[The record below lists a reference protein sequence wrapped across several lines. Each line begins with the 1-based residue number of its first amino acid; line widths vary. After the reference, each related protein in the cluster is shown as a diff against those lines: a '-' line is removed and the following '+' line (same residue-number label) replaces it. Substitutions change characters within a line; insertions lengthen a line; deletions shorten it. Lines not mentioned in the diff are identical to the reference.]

1 MKHSDKQP
9 PLSRRQF
16 NKLLA
21 GSALIVGSGLIRPAL
36 AAQPGLIE
44 AAKKE
49 GRLNV
54 YGDSSMVGKL
64 ADGFMKS
71 YPDIR
76 VATVPGG
83 GWQTYN
89 RMLVEKNAGRMIADI
104 LVANDDTCLY
114 GYEAGVFGNIESEFT
129 AGFPPETVSGQG
141 YIITYYML
149 TPIIYNTEVCKG
161 LTLPKDWD
169 DFIQL
174 GDEWKDRIICADP
187 RNSGTALYV
196 LMALYQVLGKERAT
210 AILSAWKR
218 LGTEIAPNTGIQV
231 AKLVS
236 GEKPLSVSMH
246 SGFLVDMKKKGAP
259 ADFIVPAS
267 GGVMQVDAMAVPKDA
282 PHPYAARLF
291 IDWTL
296 GPEGSKVLAENGDYP
311 AGSDTIAPEG
321 LPLRKDI
328 KLMGMGPK
336 EALRDRDEVI
346 EWFKTTMG
354 IS

>member
-1 MKHSDKQP
+1 MKDSDTQS
-9 PLSRRQF
+9 LFSRRQF
-16 NKLLA
+16 NKLFA
-21 GSALIVGSGLIRPAL
+21 GSMLAVGSGLIKPAL
-36 AAQPGLIE
+36 AEQPGLME
-44 AAKKE
+44 AARKE
-49 GRLNV
+49 GRVNV
-54 YGDSSMVGKL
+54 YGDSSMVAKL
-64 ADGFMKS
+64 ADGFTKT
-71 YPDIR
+71 YPDIQ

-104 LVANDDTCLY
+104 LIANDDTCLY
-114 GYEAGVFGNIESEFT
+114 GYEAGVFGNIETT
-129 AGFPPETVSGQG
+129 AGYPAETVSGQG

-149 TPIIYNTEVCKG
+149 TPIIYNVDACKG
-161 LTLPKDWD
+161 LKLPKDWD
-169 DFIQL
+169 DFTQL

-218 LGTEIAPNTGIQV
+218 LGTEIAPNTGVQV

-246 SGFLVDMKKKGAP
+246 TGFFQDMKQKGAP
-259 ADFIVPAS
+259 VDLILPAS
-267 GGVMQVDAMAVPKDA
+267 GAVMQVDAMAVPKDA

-291 IDWTL
+291 IDWTM
-296 GPEGSKVLAENGDYP
+296 GPEGSRILAANGDYP
-311 AGSDTIAPEG
+311 AGSETIAPEG
-321 LPLRKDI
+321 LPPRKSI
-328 KLMGMGPK
+328 KVMGKGPK
-336 EALRDRDEVI
+336 EALRDRDAVI
-346 EWFKTTMG
+346 EWFKVTMG